1 MKLFTAI
8 LITLSMASTMA
19 QALSPKVL
27 VGLESRIEL
36 QKSELE
42 EKLSNADAGDDIT
55 EGKIIAAMAN
65 TIEAKLAA
73 AEEALNNIT
82 DDSSLTEENVSNI
95 EQLLEEAQALINEI

>member
-1 MKLFTAI
+1 
-8 LITLSMASTMA
+8 
-19 QALSPKVL
+19 
-27 VGLESRIEL
+27 
-36 QKSELE
+36 
-42 EKLSNADAGDDIT
+42 
-55 EGKIIAAMAN
+55 MAN